1 MEVGSSI
8 PSPRARMYSQKWA
21 FRQRLHLC
29 WWWYFL
35 SQDPR
40 SFTLWMSHRI
50 PPWFLPLSSGQVSS
64 SFILHVHKDRWAKD
78 PQVRHIWFTSMPEF
92 KRCYFSSAGYCPVL
106 DIRCTGVR
114 TARTQSSRETF
125 FLNIWLRA
133 DSSIVLYSFGYPV
146 QLRCVGRRDL
156 MSNPI
161 FCQPVFKILTGKLA
175 TSVGSKD
182 LCCLSSLKL
191 HLRIEFIE
199 GFLPLW
205 LVLPQLDV
213 TKAWKII
220 LEGHKVSCPAWW
232 AYMKRAT
239 HIIVDNITN
248 LSSFGASWLK
258 SITWRL
264 P

>member
-161 FCQPVFKILTGKLA
+161 FCQPVFKILGSLLLVPSQTSSSHWIYWRLLA
-175 TSVGSKD
+175 PLTCASTAGCHK
-182 LCCLSSLKL
+182 SLKN
-191 HLRIEFIE
+191 HPWRSQSIM
-199 GFLPLW
+199 
-205 LVLPQLDV
+205 
-213 TKAWKII
+213 
-220 LEGHKVSCPAWW
+220 PAWC

-239 HIIVDNITN
+239 HIRVDNITN